1 MNKKEQKEKLI
12 KAINKCQSF
21 LETCEGNSNP
31 QVKAMVDREY
41 GMKIAFEA
49 VLDML
54 QGNYVTINIYS
65 TE

>member
-54 QGNYVTINIYS
+54 RGNHVMMNIFS